1 MIAES
6 LPTGIEFMTAPSLE
20 EVGLKTGWK
29 AKLHLKFVEEN
40 HKTVLK
46 QRSHQGPL
54 QVQKAFYPE
63 TNGGCHVYI
72 LHPPGGVVGGDSF
85 DIKIEVDSNAKVLV
99 TTPAAG
105 KFYRSAGD
113 EAYQQQTI
121 TVADHGVLE
130 WFPSENI
137 FFPGAKVK
145 LETRVDLS
153 RESHFIGWDILCLGR
168 PAIGETF
175 SQGQLTQKFEIFQNG
190 RPIRL
195 DRLLVREKDAI
206 LDAKWGLGGKPVLG
220 TFFCLTPRK
229 DLVDSLRQSIGS
241 PENDDLFSVTFVDD
255 IILCRYLGNSVEHVK
270 RNFIKAWQIL
280 RVALRD
286 HEAVI
291 PRIWNT

>member
-6 LPTGIEFMTAPSLE
+6 LPTGIEFMTACGLE

-29 AKLHLKFVEEN
+29 AKLHLKFIEEY

-63 TNGGCHVYI
+63 INGACHVYI

-85 DIKIEVDSNAKVLV
+85 DIKIEVDPNAKVLV

-153 RESHFIGWDILCLGR
+153 MKSHFIGWDILCLGR

-175 SQGQLTQKFEIFQNG
+175 FQGQLIQKLKIFQNG

-195 DRLLVREKDAI
+195 DRLVVRENDAI

-229 DLVDSLRQSIGS
+229 DLVDLLRQNIGS
-241 PENDDLFSVTFVDD
+241 PENDDLFSVTFVDG